1 MRSIVA
7 FAALALTAL
16 NFAAASPCKASG
28 TITDSST
35 VSGIASSSDDLT
47 TTPSDTSPTPSSTSG
62 LVKNAVTNGNFANA
76 GSGSGVPGFPASGT
90 VVMAVG
96 EGYTS
101 DGSSDTN
108 CVKVSAG
115 VATGNAERRDLQLSS
130 FSQEV
135 QGLEV
140 GTSYTVQFAYAV
152 VSVSGAGACSL
163 EASLGGDVF
172 KTLSITVGSSLEWKT
187 TVDQVDATAAAEELK
202 FAVVC
207 QAGGSTVL
215 YVDSIFMSN
224 KVTPATI
231 DDAVLDYGS
240 VSLTTSVVAT
250 LSTASTQSTTS
261 APTTT
266 SPPTTTNSR
275 PATRTLSTGTLTP
288 SATCPGGVV
297 PTPLATCVPR
307 DPVPQAPTTC
317 SAFGVKGYTWW
328 GRARFASPN
337 QNSIEDCAKLCYQQ
351 AINCKAFAWYAN
363 FNGSPLCALGYDSLA
378 EDGITLGATGSVM
391 WNDLDC
397 YKCDECPT
405 A

>member
-1 MRSIVA
+1 MRSVIA
-7 FAALALTAL
+7 FAALALTGAL

-28 TITDSST
+28 SIT
-35 VSGIASSSDDLT
+35 ASSNDDPT
-47 TTPSDTSPTPSSTSG
+47 TTTASEPSSTTSSTPS
-62 LVKNAVTNGNFANA
+62 LVKNAITNGNLADP
-76 GSGSGVPGFPASGT
+76 GSGSGVPGFSTSGT
-90 VVMAVG
+90 VVVAVG
-96 EGYTS
+96 EGYTG
-101 DGSSDTN
+101 DGSTETN
-108 CVKVSAG
+108 CVKASAG
-115 VATGNAERRDLQLSS
+115 SPATENSKRSDPQLSS

-135 QGLEV
+135 RDLET
-140 GTSYTVQFAYAV
+140 GTSYTVRFAYAV
-152 VSVSGAGACSL
+152 VSVSGAGACTL
-163 EASLGGDVF
+163 EVSLGSESV
-172 KTLSITVGSSLEWKT
+172 KVLSITAGSSLAWAT
-187 TVDQVDATAAAEELK
+187 TVSQVAATAATADLL
-202 FAVVC
+202 FAITC
-207 QAGGSTVL
+207 QTGGSTVL
-215 YVDSIFMSN
+215 YIDSIFMSN

-231 DDAVLDYGS
+231 DDTVIDYGS
-240 VSLTTSVVAT
+240 PSLTSSVVAT
-250 LSTASTQSTTS
+250 LSPSTHSTASAPATTT

-266 SPPTTTNSR
+266 SSR

-297 PTPLATCVPR
+297 PTALATCVPR

-351 AINCKAFAWYAN
+351 AINCKAFAWFADFY
-363 FNGSPLCALGYDSLA
+363 GSPICALGYDSLA

-405 A
+405 T